1 MKFEKYFRPEPSVI
15 YLNAGTLS
23 RVPVPIMDAKLEYLR
38 TYEINPTR
46 SLISTWGQLW
56 TTQKKFADW
65 LGVEAKDL
73 FLRSNVTMALND
85 LILGFPL
92 KTEDEI
98 LASDLEYGAIINICR
113 LKALNEKASLRLLPL
128 AEYLESL
135 GPLHLV
141 SAGDLLVDYFVSQI
155 TPRTKMLLVSHVMSL
170 NGLVVPIEKLAE
182 ETARRG
188 IYLVVD
194 GAHALGA
201 LPLNGNSFSN
211 VDAYAG
217 NLHKWM
223 MAPKGS
229 GFAWV
234 HPRRQAELRPLQGS
248 WTVFE
253 TPQFHEEFA
262 PGYRFASQM
271 LHSSCQDFSSWF
283 AIKDACE
290 FWDQVGP
297 DSIRSRINHLKNKIR
312 HGLRE
317 LGWQDLTPSG
327 KDWGPLTSF
336 AAPDI
341 ILRKYG
347 NNIIQGLL
355 QDFGIQIHAPPSPRG
370 QITIRFS
377 PSLHNSDEDIDRAL
391 KVFKTLN

>member
-1 MKFEKYFRPEPSVI
+1 MRLEKYFRPEPSLI

-23 RVPVPIMDAKLEYLR
+23 RVPLPILDAKLEYLR
-38 TYEINPTR
+38 AYEVNPTR
-46 SLISTWGQLW
+46 SLFSTWGQLW
-56 TTQKKFADW
+56 KTQIRFASW

-73 FLRSNVTMALND
+73 FLRTNVTMALND

-92 KTEDEI
+92 RGGDEI

-128 AEYLESL
+128 AGYLNSV
-135 GPLHLV
+135 GPLHLK
-141 SAGDLLVDYFVSQI
+141 SAGDLLIDYLVSQI
-155 TPRTKMLLVSHVMSL
+155 TPQTKMLLISHVFSL
-170 NGLVVPIEKLAE
+170 NGLIVPLERLAE
-182 ETARRG
+182 ETSRRG

-194 GAHALGA
+194 GAHAVGA
-201 LPLNGNSFSN
+201 LPLIGSTFSN

-234 HPRRQAELRPLQGS
+234 HPRRQGELRPLQGS

-253 TPQFHEEFA
+253 TPQSQEEFA
-262 PGYRFASQM
+262 PGHRFASQM

-283 AIKDACE
+283 AIKDTCD
-290 FWDQVGP
+290 FWDQVG
-297 DSIRSRINHLKNKIR
+297 SETIRSRIDFLKNKIR
-312 HGLRE
+312 NGLRE
-317 LGWQDLTPSG
+317 LGWQDLTSLG

-336 AAPDI
+336 AAPEI
-341 ILRKYG
+341 VLRRYG
-347 NNIIQGLL
+347 SKIIQGLL
-355 QDFGIQIHAPPSPRG
+355 SEFSIQIHSPPSPSG
-370 QITIRFS
+370 QMTIRFS

-391 KVFKTLN
+391 EVFKNLR